1 MQQQLQRK
9 LTLSPDIRTE
19 FPKLTA
25 SNSFTAGGMIFYYK
39 KDAVVYGCWEYK
51 SGYKIASF
59 IDKETAKRWVENNIE
74 RIKVS
79 INEERAN
86 RHNSKY

>member
-9 LTLSPDIRTE
+9 LTLSLDVKTD

-39 KDAVVYGCWEYK
+39 KDTVVYGCWEYK

-59 IDKETAKRWVENNIE
+59 IDKETSKRWVENNI
-74 RIKVS
+74 RKVKVA
-79 INEERAN
+79 IDEERAK
-86 RHNSKY
+86 RYNS

>member
-1 MQQQLQRK
+1 MQQQQPRK
-9 LTLSPDIRTE
+9 LTLSLDIKTE

-39 KDAVVYGCWEYK
+39 KDTVVYGCWEYK

-59 IDKETAKRWVENNIE
+59 ISKDVAKEWIERNIE
-74 RIKVS
+74 RIKVRL
-79 INEERAN
+79 NEERAK
-86 RHNSKY
+86 RHNC

>member
-1 MQQQLQRK
+1 MQQQQPRK
-9 LTLSPDIRTE
+9 LTLSLDIKTE

-39 KDAVVYGCWEYK
+39 KDGVIYGAWEYK

-59 IDKETAKRWVENNIE
+59 ISKYVAKEWIERNIE
-74 RIKVS
+74 RIKVRL
-79 INEERAN
+79 NEERAN
-86 RHNSKY
+86 RYNSKH